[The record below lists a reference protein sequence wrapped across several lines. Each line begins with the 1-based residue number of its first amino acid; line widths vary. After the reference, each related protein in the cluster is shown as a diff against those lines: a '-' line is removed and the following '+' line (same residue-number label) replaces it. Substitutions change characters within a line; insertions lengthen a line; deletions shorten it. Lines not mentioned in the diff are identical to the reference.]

1 MGKNIVIG
9 GGGPAG
15 LTAAYLFSKNKNYK
29 VIVFEKSDNLGGIA
43 KTYNYNGNRID
54 LGGHRFFSKSSW
66 VMDFWTSIFPIQ
78 TEKSIDQIILNQKL
92 TFEKKEK
99 IVDPEKEDNVFLI
112 RNRLSRI
119 FYGRKFFSYPVSLS
133 LETLKN
139 LGILKS
145 FKIGFDYFK
154 IKINPIREEKNLE
167 DFFINRFGFELYDT
181 FFKDYTEK
189 VWGVS
194 CKDIEASW
202 GRQRVKGLDIGKAI
216 IHALTKN
223 FKIKNI
229 DQKEVET
236 SLIEKFLYPK
246 YGPGQFWEE
255 LGKCIEINGVTVEK
269 NKKIVGVVLKD
280 KRIISIKVEDR
291 DKKIEK
297 IDCDYFI
304 STLPI
309 KDLFEGL
316 EGDIV
321 PDNVKDVA
329 LNLQYRDFFTVGV
342 LLKKLLL
349 ENKTNI
355 KTVNNLIPDNWIY
368 IQEKD
373 VKVGRAQ
380 IFNNWSPYLV
390 KDLNL
395 VWMGLEYFANTSD
408 SIWNFEDQILKNFSY
423 EEMEKIGFFKKED
436 VLDSVILKE
445 EKAYPAYFG
454 VYRNFDIVK
463 NYSDKIEN
471 LFLIG
476 RNGMHRY
483 NNMDHSMLSAKE
495 CYEVITQN
503 KKSKESIWDVNAEES
518 YHETKN

>member
-1 MGKNIVIG
+1 MGKRVIVG

-15 LTAAYLFSKNKNYK
+15 LTASYLFSKNKDYE
-29 VIVFEKSDNLGGIA
+29 VILFEKSNYFGGIA
-43 KTYNYNGNRID
+43 KTFEFNGNRID
-54 LGGHRFFSKSSW
+54 LGGHRFFSKSEW
-66 VMDFWTSIFPIQ
+66 VMDFWTSIFPVQ
-78 TEKSIDQIILNQKL
+78 TERSKDQIILNQQVN
-92 TFEKKEK
+92 FENRGKK
-99 IVDPEKEDNVFLI
+99 VDPEKEDNLFLV

-119 FYGRKFFSYPVSLS
+119 FYNRKFFSYPVSLS
-133 LETLKN
+133 FETLSN
-139 LGILKS
+139 LGLKKS
-145 FKIGFDYFK
+145 FKIGVDYLK
-154 IKINPIREEKNLE
+154 IKAKPIKEEKNLE

-216 IHALTKN
+216 KHALTKN
-223 FKIKNI
+223 FKVKNI

-246 YGPGQFWEE
+246 YGPGQFWDEVGN
-255 LGKCIEINGVTVEK
+255 LAKKNGARIEK
-269 NKKIVGVVLKD
+269 NKRIVKVEIKGDRVVA
-280 KRIISIKVEDR
+280 IKVEDK
-291 DKKIEK
+291 DKNVERIE
-297 IDCDYFI
+297 CDYFI

-309 KDLFEGL
+309 KDLFEGMEC
-316 EGDIV
+316 EGI

-349 ENKTNI
+349 ENKTKI
-355 KTVNNLIPDNWIY
+355 KTVNNIIPDNWIY

-390 KDLNL
+390 KDLNS
-395 VWMGLEYFANTSD
+395 VWMGLEYFANTKD
-408 SIWNFEDQILKNFSY
+408 DIWNWKDENLKEFSY
-423 EEMEKIGFFKKED
+423 DEMEKIGFFKKDD

-454 VYRNFDIVK
+454 AYRDFDVVK
-463 NYSDKIEN
+463 NYTDRIEN

-495 CYEVITQN
+495 CYEIVTQN
-503 KKSKESIWDVNAEES
+503 KKSKETIWNVNAEES
-518 YHETKN
+518 YHERKD